1 MIEVMLR
8 LFLKNPIAPELQ
20 RHAPFPHLYPD
31 YPVKPWVDPETNRTY
46 QTVCLRQKDG
56 SFVASVVEAPKI
68 AVYNRSRKAAEEKAA
83 QRFLKTPD
91 LFAYE
96 RHPLATTKA
105 VEVKM
110 DYDEDAKAFVTYVKE
125 LRGMSTFGDTESS
138 ALDNTAEMIRGYIK
152 SMEANGK
159 KIPLS
164 ALRLAELKRA
174 VGLR

>member
-8 LFLKNPIAPELQ
+8 LLLKNPVAPELQ
-20 RHAPFPHLYPD
+20 HHAPFPHLNPD
-31 YPVKPWVDPETNRTY
+31 YPLKSRIEAKTGRRFQILSLPERG
-46 QTVCLRQKDG
+46 G
-56 SFVASVVEAPKI
+56 SFVASVAEAPKI
-68 AVYNRSRKAAEEKAA
+68 LAYDRSRKAAEKKAA

-110 DYDEDAKAFVTYVKE
+110 EYDGDAKAWVTYVKE
-125 LRGMSTFGDTESS
+125 LRGMSTFGDRESS
-138 ALDNTAEMIRGYIK
+138 ALDNTAEMIRGYVR

>member
-1 MIEVMLR
+1 
-8 LFLKNPIAPELQ
+8 
-20 RHAPFPHLYPD
+20 
-31 YPVKPWVDPETNRTY
+31 
-46 QTVCLRQKDG
+46 
-56 SFVASVVEAPKI
+56 
-68 AVYNRSRKAAEEKAA
+68 
-83 QRFLKTPD
+83 LKTPD

-110 DYDEDAKAFVTYVKE
+110 EYDGDAKAWVTYVKE
-125 LRGMSTFGDTESS
+125 LRGMSTFGDRESS
-138 ALDNTAEMIRGYIK
+138 ALDNTAEMIRGYVR

>member
-1 MIEVMLR
+1 
-8 LFLKNPIAPELQ
+8 
-20 RHAPFPHLYPD
+20 
-31 YPVKPWVDPETNRTY
+31 
-46 QTVCLRQKDG
+46 
-56 SFVASVVEAPKI
+56 
-68 AVYNRSRKAAEEKAA
+68 
-83 QRFLKTPD
+83 
-91 LFAYE
+91 
-96 RHPLATTKA
+96 LATTKA

-110 DYDEDAKAFVTYVKE
+110 DYDEDSKAFVTYVKE